1 MFGDQL
7 GSCFKNSGGKWW
19 RFGLELSDA
28 EMEGNEKVYLSEVK
42 STKLGDRI
50 FLFGDVLL
58 LYERQHFINE
68 NNQVPEILG
77 VPRIS
82 ELAVLLRIQIYTTV
96 LVIRV
101 TSWWKVCWFSTLKE
115 YLLNIL
121 TSDWG
126 FKGSNWYQETLW
138 WSSWILNYSEI

>member
-1 MFGDQL
+1 M
-7 GSCFKNSGGKWW
+7 
-19 RFGLELSDA
+19 SDA

-82 ELAVLLRIQIYTTV
+82 ELAVLLRIKIYTTV

-101 TSWWKVCWFSTLKE
+101 TS
-115 YLLNIL
+115 
-121 TSDWG
+121 
-126 FKGSNWYQETLW
+126 
-138 WSSWILNYSEI
+138 

>member
-1 MFGDQL
+1 M
-7 GSCFKNSGGKWW
+7 
-19 RFGLELSDA
+19 SDA

-96 LVIRV
+96 LVIRM
-101 TSWWKVCWFSTLKE
+101 TS
-115 YLLNIL
+115 
-121 TSDWG
+121 
-126 FKGSNWYQETLW
+126 
-138 WSSWILNYSEI
+138 

>member
-1 MFGDQL
+1 MSDAD
-7 GSCFKNSGGKWW
+7 
-19 RFGLELSDA
+19 GLELSDA

-101 TSWWKVCWFSTLKE
+101 TS
-115 YLLNIL
+115 
-121 TSDWG
+121 
-126 FKGSNWYQETLW
+126 
-138 WSSWILNYSEI
+138 

>member
-1 MFGDQL
+1 
-7 GSCFKNSGGKWW
+7 
-19 RFGLELSDA
+19 
-28 EMEGNEKVYLSEVK
+28 MEGNEKVYLSEVK

-101 TSWWKVCWFSTLKE
+101 TS
-115 YLLNIL
+115 
-121 TSDWG
+121 
-126 FKGSNWYQETLW
+126 
-138 WSSWILNYSEI
+138 

>member
-1 MFGDQL
+1 M
-7 GSCFKNSGGKWW
+7 
-19 RFGLELSDA
+19 SDA

-101 TSWWKVCWFSTLKE
+101 TS
-115 YLLNIL
+115 
-121 TSDWG
+121 
-126 FKGSNWYQETLW
+126 
-138 WSSWILNYSEI
+138 